1 MCTLGTVLFKSFL
14 FILPLFIVHVFG
26 NIRCEADER
35 EKQNLSIE
43 ERTKLSEIVF
53 HGLAVETMPE
63 VDGTQPP
70 DKSFYYT
77 SHFWL
82 INVYKGSEALAKH
95 LHLEN
100 VEENGVLNIRDR

>member
-1 MCTLGTVLFKSFL
+1 MCTVLFKSIFVVL
-14 FILPLFIVHVFG
+14 LLLIVRVFG
-26 NIRCEADER
+26 NIQCDVDER
-35 EKQNLSIE
+35 EKQNFSIE
-43 ERTKLSEIVF
+43 ERTKWSEIVF
-53 HGLAVETMPE
+53 HGLAVETIPE
-63 VDGTQPP
+63 IDGTQPP

-82 INVYKGSEALAKH
+82 INVYKGSETLAKH